1 MAGHVPPMPP
11 AEAELRRQ
19 LDSILDEAQRL
30 RGDVHTA
37 ELARKRATKI
47 NIVVLAVLAGFVG
60 MLLAIGY
67 QNNQLATQ
75 TSKTNAAI
83 EDCSTPGGKC
93 YEEGQARTAAAVAAL
108 TKISIYV
115 SQCGRLYPGESGPEY
130 DAKIERCVAERLAAA
145 QAGAVPQPSPS
156 SSRPG

>member
-1 MAGHVPPMPP
+1 MAGSVSP

-47 NIVVLAVLAGFVG
+47 NIVVLAVLAGFVA

-67 QNNQLATQ
+67 QNNQLANQASQ
-75 TSKTNAAI
+75 TNKAI

-93 YEEGQARTAAAVAAL
+93 YEEGRKRTAQAIDDIV
-108 TKISIYV
+108 KVSIYMAE
-115 SQCGRLYPGESGPEY
+115 CARLYPGESGPEY
-130 DAKIERCVAERLAAA
+130 DRKLEQCVYGRLDRDAT
-145 QAGAVPQPSPS
+145 PQPSTSATPS
-156 SSRPG
+156 PSRAG

>member
-1 MAGHVPPMPP
+1 MSGHVPPMPA

-30 RGDVHTA
+30 RGDVHSA

-67 QNNQLATQ
+67 QNNQLAQQTTQ
-75 TSKTNAAI
+75 TNKAI
-83 EDCSTPGGKC
+83 EDCSTPGGTC
-93 YEEGQARTAAAVAAL
+93 YEEGQKRTAAAVAAL

-130 DAKIERCVAERLAAA
+130 DAKIERCVAARLAAA
-145 QAGAVPQPSPS
+145 QAVPQPSQS
-156 SSRPG
+156 TSAGG